1 MINQW
6 SPSLVESSLFAQ
18 QQAILF
24 NPNPQPQP
32 VPVISENG
40 FIFPPGTILTNPPV
54 KCNIPQ
60 EDVTKLNQ
68 MWFKK
73 LRGEERQALDDTIA
87 AWVKEGNSLKCST
100 CQNHLPMEKFGKMTQ
115 RKVFLSNGLVGE
127 CKDCIEVAMT
137 TGHIMDKRAEY
148 SRIEKLFKCCYCDK
162 IRKFTDFDSKN
173 QRLLIKW
180 EVKPKEDYRR
190 GICKICRKR
199 VIEKLSKRASASA
212 NEVNTINKHPAGFS
226 KGELL
231 AKKCTK
237 RKREG
242 PNSNNGHVEWTCPKC
257 SKVCLKSWNKC
268 HECGVFKP
276 GLKINKRNVKRKII
290 SVFLRNEGR
299 GKFKTASSKGGQRRA
314 IEEKQQGLIGGKG
327 KSAFNAKGQNGS
339 SQGKQQV
346 SIARGRGS
354 SENNRQAPTSGRG
367 QKNAGSSLKKS
378 PTHLGRVNPETS
390 LAKATKGRGR
400 GSLVNN
406 SKRLRASRGRG
417 KLARN
422 LKNQTAGHGR
432 GSVDRIVRRPGVGLF
447 GVELEH
453 RRPFLEESGITQE
466 DYYNDLFSAPWLK
479 RKSRF

>member
-6 SPSLVESSLFAQ
+6 SQSLVEPSLFAL
-18 QQAILF
+18 QQAIPFTPL
-24 NPNPQPQP
+24 PQPQP

-40 FIFPPGTILTNPPV
+40 SIFPPGTILTNPPV

-73 LRGEERQALDDTIA
+73 LRGEERQALDDIIA

-127 CKDCIEVAMT
+127 CKDCIEVTMT

-180 EVKPKEDYRR
+180 EKKAKEDYRR
-190 GICKICRKR
+190 GICKFCRKR
-199 VIEKLSKRASASA
+199 VIEKLEKRAKLASASA
-212 NEVNTINKHPAGFS
+212 DEVNTINKHPAGS
-226 KGELL
+226 KGEQ
-231 AKKCTK
+231 KCTK

-242 PNSNNGHVEWTCPKC
+242 PNAV
-257 SKVCLKSWNKC
+257 KS
-268 HECGVFKP
+268 
-276 GLKINKRNVKRKII
+276 NKRNVKRKILI
-290 SVFLRNEGR
+290 SAFLNNERR
-299 GKFKTASSKGGQRRA
+299 GKFKTPSSKGGQRRD
-314 IEEKQQGLIGGKG
+314 IKEKHQGLIGGKG